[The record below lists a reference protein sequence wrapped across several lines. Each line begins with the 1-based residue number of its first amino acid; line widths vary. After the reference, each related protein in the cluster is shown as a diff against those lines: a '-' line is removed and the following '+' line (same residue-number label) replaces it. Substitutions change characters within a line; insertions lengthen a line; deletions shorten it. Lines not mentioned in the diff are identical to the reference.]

1 MDIDIDIIYI
11 YVFIYIYI
19 CIYIYIYIYQHILYE
34 NKNIK
39 IYMHKRWEYFLHR
52 GIPFGYDLSI
62 LEQSFRAL
70 SISQLTKLMN

>member
-1 MDIDIDIIYI
+1 MYLYIYI
-11 YVFIYIYI
+11 YV
-19 CIYIYIYIYQHILYE
+19 YIYIYIYQHILYE

-39 IYMHKRWEYFLHR
+39 IYMHKRSEYFLHR

-62 LEQSFRAL
+62 LEQSFRVL